1 MSAVIDRVSEKMEE
15 IAPKIDEELA
25 NRPFSRV
32 LRRETW
38 SDHGRAEHSDFEMAL
53 VQGTVTQE
61 AYRDLLGQIWHV
73 YKALEDK
80 AQELKKDPVAS
91 KVIFPALNRADA
103 IEKDL
108 VHYFGAD
115 WRDQVKL
122 LPVTEE
128 YVERIKNS
136 TPGQFVA
143 HHYNRYLADLS
154 GGLMIDAALKEAWNL
169 DEVGR
174 QYYIFPGIEDPHEF
188 KKEYRKI
195 LDKLPVDD
203 EERKRIIEETLIAY
217 ELNIDMVNELAE
229 RHLVKS

>member
-1 MSAVIDRVSEKMEE
+1 MSAVLDRVNEKMQE

-53 VQGTVTQE
+53 VQGTVPVE
-61 AYRDLLGQIWHV
+61 AYRELLGQVWHV

-80 AQELKKDPVAS
+80 AEELKDDPVAS

-108 VHYFGAD
+108 VHYYGPD

-128 YVERIKNS
+128 YVERVKNS

-154 GGLMIDAALKEAWNL
+154 GGLMIDQALKQAWNL
-169 DEVGR
+169 EEDGR
-174 QYYIFPGIEDPHEF
+174 QYYIFPGIDDPHEF
-188 KKEYRKI
+188 KKQYRKI
-195 LDKLPVDD
+195 LDELPVDD
-203 EERKRIIEETLIAY
+203 DERKKIIAETLVAY
-217 ELNIDMVNELAE
+217 E
-229 RHLVKS
+229 